1 MGFAHKP
8 IVAGRFDLV
17 ILWHAPATGPRI
29 QGSTCRSESV
39 MVGLETLE
47 MIHILCRKFSM
58 SAF

>member
-1 MGFAHKP
+1 MVFAHKP
-8 IVAGRFDLV
+8 IDAGSFDSV
-17 ILWHAPATGPRI
+17 ILWHAPATAPRFR
-29 QGSTCRSESV
+29 GATYMSESV